1 MKKYIVE
8 FIGTFFLVLTV
19 AMSGSPISIG
29 FILVAMVYMGGY
41 ISGAH
46 YNPAV
51 TFGLLVSGNIKW
63 EEAKKYMA
71 AQLFGG
77 FVAAGAFSL
86 ITAQFFT
93 LTPQG
98 NSTMFSSFIV
108 EVLFTFALVSVV
120 HHVAVNPKVKGNQY
134 YGLAIGMTLLAA
146 VFAGGPISGGAFN
159 PAVGVSPLIFD
170 ISTVTS
176 HFGSILL
183 YIAGPMMGGALA
195 GLADKNLV

>member
-19 AMSGSPISIG
+19 ALTGNPIAIG
-29 FILVAMVYMGGY
+29 FVLVAMVYMGGY

-51 TFGLLVSGNIKW
+51 TLGLLVSGNIQW

-77 FVAAGAFSL
+77 FVAAGIYSL
-86 ITAQFFT
+86 VQKNFFV
-93 LTPQG
+93 PSPG
-98 NSTMFSSFIV
+98 ENVSMFSACII

-120 HHVAVNPKVKGNQY
+120 HHVAVSKAKGNQY

-146 VFAGGPISGGAFN
+146 AFAGGPISGGAFN

-170 ISTVTS
+170 ISSASS
-176 HFGSILL
+176 HVSSILL
-183 YIAGPMMGGALA
+183 YTVGPLVGGALA
-195 GLADKNLV
+195 GWGYKQLS